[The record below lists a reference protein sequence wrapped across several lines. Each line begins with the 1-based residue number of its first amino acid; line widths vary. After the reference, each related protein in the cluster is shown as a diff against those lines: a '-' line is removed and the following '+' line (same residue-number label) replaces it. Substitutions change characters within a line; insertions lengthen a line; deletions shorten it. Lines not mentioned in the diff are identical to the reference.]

1 MGQLGSRKKH
11 TEKNIKS
18 SFGRYRGFFVFI
30 VLIHAYLVHVIL
42 IIDNL
47 HTILDLY
54 NSVCLNLSTHNIH
67 VLSDKLSAE

>member
-1 MGQLGSRKKH
+1 M
-11 TEKNIKS
+11 
-18 SFGRYRGFFVFI
+18 FI
-30 VLIHAYLVHVIL
+30 VSIHAYLVHVIL

-54 NSVCLNLSTHNIH
+54 NSVCLNLSIHNIC